1 MNYLFTKK
9 TAGLFLALLMTNGTA
24 FSVRAAEA
32 LPLPDIDTSFKT
44 YMDYRAITDTS
55 SAQYELQQEA
65 YTDSDGI
72 RRVGDDV
79 CIAVGSAYAD
89 NIGDRLE
96 ITLESGSTFTAVVGD
111 FKADRDTDSMHMY
124 YPVCEGMGDVT
135 EFIADTSKLDRQ
147 VRVSGSI
154 GSIEKYSGC
163 ISSIV
168 PIE

>member
-1 MNYLFTKK
+1 MNCFFTKK
-9 TAGLFLALLMTNGTA
+9 TAVFFAALILANSAA
-24 FSVRAAEA
+24 FAVKAEEG

-55 SAQYELQQEA
+55 SPQYELQQEA

-111 FKADRDTDSMHMY
+111 FKADRDTDSKHMY

-147 VRVSGSI
+147 VRISGSI
-154 GSIEKYSGC
+154 GSVEKYSGC
-163 ISSIV
+163 ITSIV